1 MKKNGR
7 KEVSMIMFEGVT
19 VNGDF
24 IFNASVF
31 LPSIG
36 DDWKQTAFKVI
47 AYEDGVIEI
56 AVDCA
61 EAQAEK
67 ILFVWS

>member
-31 LPSIG
+31 FL
-36 DDWKQTAFKVI
+36 V
-47 AYEDGVIEI
+47 
-56 AVDCA
+56 
-61 EAQAEK
+61 
-67 ILFVWS
+67 

>member
-1 MKKNGR
+1 MTTIIIIYYKERFIMKKNGR

-47 AYEDGVIEI
+47 AYEDGV
-56 AVDCA
+56 
-61 EAQAEK
+61 
-67 ILFVWS
+67 F